1 MNNQSHFKFLVCDI
15 GKKQITTYNPQ
26 TKTHHE
32 MSTDDFKLL
41 NVPGL
46 SDGMTIIIEDAHLR
60 AREENSK
67 AQTYNIDELRQIRK
81 IADQR
86 NISILCFPQKVTP
99 KTRKIYSI
107 LETDDKKL
115 IPKTDENDTLSIA
128 YYIEKFPHVIDSL
141 KEFHPTTGKKH
152 EEKNLSIFDDRNNL
166 TEDSNLGRNRN
177 YGLSDKDNDDA
188 VSEWIRNYISVLY
201 SNLPQSARDYFKLT
215 LNRKKNGLASNIV
228 NYTKSA
234 DTILKQIYNV
244 VNTILTPEGNLR
256 FRSDRANLP
265 IEDKYKVPH
274 WKYAKQVYFGLT
286 PYHTNAG
293 VTASNWKWHKRKAGN
308 KNKISMAFDDNG
320 YPKPHTF
327 KSIEDLKTIR
337 EEMKYADKQLQILWT
352 TTRKMI
358 VEDGIR

>member
-1 MNNQSHFKFLVCDI
+1 MNSLNFITADI

-32 MSTDDFKLL
+32 ISTDDFKLL

-46 SDGMTIIIEDAHLR
+46 FDGMTIIIEDAHLR

-141 KEFHPTTGKKH
+141 KEFHPTTGKKYLKILR
-152 EEKNLSIFDDRNNL
+152 ELLAPPI
-166 TEDSNLGRNRN
+166 
-177 YGLSDKDNDDA
+177 
-188 VSEWIRNYISVLY
+188 II
-201 SNLPQSARDYFKLT
+201 
-215 LNRKKNGLASNIV
+215 KK
-228 NYTKSA
+228 
-234 DTILKQIYNV
+234 
-244 VNTILTPEGNLR
+244 
-256 FRSDRANLP
+256 
-265 IEDKYKVPH
+265 
-274 WKYAKQVYFGLT
+274 
-286 PYHTNAG
+286 
-293 VTASNWKWHKRKAGN
+293 
-308 KNKISMAFDDNG
+308 
-320 YPKPHTF
+320 
-327 KSIEDLKTIR
+327 
-337 EEMKYADKQLQILWT
+337 
-352 TTRKMI
+352 
-358 VEDGIR
+358 

>member
-32 MSTDDFKLL
+32 ISTDDFKLL

-67 AQTYNIDELRQIRK
+67 SQTYNIDELRQIRK

-128 YYIEKFPHVIDSL
+128 YYIEKFPHVINSL
-141 KEFHPTTGKKH
+141 KEFYPTTGKNH
-152 EEKNLSIFDDRNNL
+152 EEKNNHIFNDRNNL
-166 TEDSNLGRNRN
+166 TEDSNIGRNVD
-177 YGLSDKDNDDA
+177 YGIGKDNPSTDA
-188 VSEWIRNYISVLY
+188 VSEWIKTNITLLY
-201 SNLPQSARDYFKLT
+201 SNLPQSTRDYFKLT
-215 LNRKKNGLASNIV
+215 LNKKGNALLPGIV
-228 NYTKSA
+228 NYTSA
-234 DTILKQIYNV
+234 TILKQIYNV
-244 VNTILTPEGNLR
+244 VNTILTPDGNLR

-265 IEDKYKVPH
+265 IDDIHKVPH
-274 WKYAKQVYFGLT
+274 WKYARQVYFGLT

-327 KSIEDLKTIR
+327 KSIEDLETIR

-358 VEDGIR
+358 VKDGIR

>member
-1 MNNQSHFKFLVCDI
+1 MNNLNFITADI

-26 TKTHHE
+26 IKTHHKI
-32 MSTDDFKLL
+32 STDNFNVL

-128 YYIEKFPHVIDSL
+128 YYIEKFPHIINSL
-141 KEFHPTTGKKH
+141 KEFYPTTGKKH
-152 EEKNLSIFDDRNNL
+152 EEKNLSIFIDRNNL
-166 TEDSNLGRNRN
+166 TEDSNLGRNVD
-177 YGLSDKDNDDA
+177 YGIGKDNPSTDA
-188 VSEWIRNYISVLY
+188 VSEWIKTNITLLY
-201 SNLPQSARDYFKLT
+201 SNLPQSTRDYFKLT
-215 LNRKKNGLASNIV
+215 LNKKGNALLPGIV
-228 NYTKSA
+228 NYTS

-244 VNTILTPEGNLR
+244 VNTILTPDGNLR

-265 IEDKYKVPH
+265 IDDIHKVPH

-286 PYHTNAG
+286 PYHMNAG
-293 VTASNWKWHKRKAGN
+293 VTASNYKYHKRKAGN
-308 KNKISMAFDDNG
+308 KNKISMSFDKNG
-320 YPKPHTF
+320 NPTSNTF
-327 KSIEDLKTIR
+327 KSIEDVKTIR
-337 EEMKYADKQLQILWT
+337 KEMNYADKQLRTLWRT
-352 TTRKMI
+352 VRKMI
-358 VEDGIR
+358 VEEGRR

>member
-1 MNNQSHFKFLVCDI
+1 MNNQSNLKFLVCDI
-15 GKKQITTYNPQ
+15 GKKQVIAYNPQ

-32 MSTDDFKLL
+32 ISTDDFKLL

-46 SDGMTIIIEDAHLR
+46 FDGMTIIIEDAHLR

-115 IPKTDENDTLSIA
+115 IHKTDENDTLSIA

-152 EEKNLSIFDDRNNL
+152 EEKNLSIFDDRSNL

-188 VSEWIRNYISVLY
+188 VSEWIRNYVSVLY
-201 SNLPQSARDYFKLT
+201 SNLPQSARDYFELT
-215 LNRKKNGLASNIV
+215 LNNQNDKIVEKSTNLEDVFNDIDVFSSDEKNTNTSRLSASTIEQLFKDTNYDLKTVKKTKLVNI
-228 NYTKSA
+228 
-234 DTILKQIYNV
+234 
-244 VNTILTPEGNLR
+244 GNNL
-256 FRSDRANLP
+256 DHLP
-265 IEDKYKVPH
+265 IE
-274 WKYAKQVYFGLT
+274 
-286 PYHTNAG
+286 
-293 VTASNWKWHKRKAGN
+293 
-308 KNKISMAFDDNG
+308 M
-320 YPKPHTF
+320 
-327 KSIEDLKTIR
+327 KSIENVKKRKNLFIQIVLPLII
-337 EEMKYADKQLQILWT
+337 EENTKIKI
-352 TTRKMI
+352 
-358 VEDGIR
+358 G